1 MTMSDR
7 FRETLAGM
15 PLVAILRG
23 ITPDEA
29 APIGEAL
36 LDAGIRLIE
45 VPLNSPEPLKS
56 IAVLRKLCEGK
67 ALVGAGTVLKEAE
80 AEAVAEAGGQL
91 IVSPNMSQAVIHRAV
106 QLGCAAVPGILSPTE
121 AFLALEAGAAA
132 LKIFPAEMAPPSVVK
147 AMLAVLPKGT
157 ALLPVGGI
165 SADNMAAYRTA
176 GAKGF
181 GIGGSLYKPG
191 DDAAGVGS
199 RARALV
205 AAVGKSG

>member
-1 MTMSDR
+1 MNMSDR
-7 FRETLAGM
+7 FRETLAAM

-23 ITPDEA
+23 LTPAEA

-56 IAVLRKLCEGK
+56 IATLRRLCEGR
-67 ALVGAGTVLKEAE
+67 ALVGAGTVLKETE

-91 IVSPNMSQAVIHRAV
+91 IVSPNISQAVIRRAV

-165 SADNMAAYRTA
+165 SAGNMGAYITA

-191 DDAAGVGS
+191 DDPAGVEK

-205 AAVGKSG
+205 AAIDKP

>member
-1 MTMSDR
+1 MSISEQ
-7 FRETLAGM
+7 FLATLAEV

-23 ITPDEA
+23 LKPEEA
-29 APIGEAL
+29 ETIGSAL
-36 LDAGIRLIE
+36 LGAGIRLIE
-45 VPLNSPEPLKS
+45 VPLNSPQPLES
-56 IAVLRKLCEGK
+56 IALLRKLCEGK
-67 ALVGAGTVLKEAE
+67 ALVGAGTVLKETE
-80 AEAVAEAGGQL
+80 AEAVAAAGGQL
-91 IVSPNMSQAVIHRAV
+91 IVSPNMSQAVIRRAV
-106 QLGCAAVPGILSPTE
+106 SLGCAAIPGILSPTE

-147 AMLAVLPKGT
+147 AMLAVLPKGA

-165 SADNMAAYRTA
+165 SADNMAAYRIA

-191 DDAAGVGS
+191 DDAAGVGV

-205 AAVGKSG
+205 AAVRQS